1 MSVGIDTTKI
11 GTYTRKFHSC
21 FILVFSSRVFRCER
35 NAFSLDCC
43 TRRRDDLSSLA
54 FVPHENWNRIRRWQL
69 LRFFF
74 STANEI
80 ILFFVFWCTEIILE
94 WKKMKER
101 DKPFL
106 VRHIC
111 VSLSTC
117 FFFFFFFSS
126 NLHRDV
132 GKEIIF
138 YSISVLFFTGCYL
151 YCGSR
156 SGGLAPYSRFAGR
169 LTA

>member
-11 GTYTRKFHSC
+11 GTYTRKFLSC

-106 VRHIC
+106 GSAYLC
-111 VSLSTC
+111 LSVDVV
-117 FFFFFFFSS
+117 
-126 NLHRDV
+126 RDV

-138 YSISVLFFTGCYL
+138 YSVSVLFFTGCYL
-151 YCGSR
+151 Y
-156 SGGLAPYSRFAGR
+156 
-169 LTA
+169 